1 MPDSLFSR
9 FTASEMVMSYL
20 LAMNSTTPTSISP
33 ARVPIG
39 RPARGVRPM
48 EVSTQRPP
56 LTAAR
61 EEPLPRWQ
69 DTTFSSAGSRP
80 RISAARRDT

>member
-1 MPDSLFSR
+1 
-9 FTASEMVMSYL
+9 
-20 LAMNSTTPTSISP
+20 
-33 ARVPIG
+33 
-39 RPARGVRPM
+39 M

-69 DTTFSSAGSRP
+69 DTTFSSAGSLP
-80 RISAARRDT
+80 RSSAARRDT